1 MIPLLYIYLPQ
12 VNSSMT
18 THLEQLYNRLKGSC
32 PELVGK
38 GSRGTRTCVKT
49 TGQTFRVGQV
59 DPTMFACN
67 QSILKLKNPCVIVD
81 NMYESAIINFFKTK
95 EPSHETNDFLIF
107 LWCWKDWHKN
117 KKFDWPIVIQSNF
130 RSSKSTYNTYGAKH
144 RLNVALIYN
153 MIFGTTYTVETIGE
167 KFIDGP
173 LYNKPVSKFVT
184 STNKS
189 VTPSDPYPIVEGHR
203 VNISARNIY
212 ERESVIAVIEQCE
225 SFDLQFNEVTAKQ
238 LNTIFDTDFFKVGSK
253 CIDITLHDHLFE
265 FIERYASHDN
275 KPMIDAMS
283 AGIFS
288 CILLKIPVES
298 KYFSLKL

>member
-1 MIPLLYIYLPQ
+1 
-12 VNSSMT
+12 MT
-18 THLEQLYNRLKGSC
+18 AHLEQLYNRLKISC
-32 PELVGK
+32 PELIGK
-38 GSRGTRTCVKT
+38 GTLPRASITT

-59 DPTMFACN
+59 DPKMFACN
-67 QSILKLKNPCVIVD
+67 QSILKLKNPECEVD
-81 NMYESAIINFFKTK
+81 NVYESAIINFLKTK
-95 EPSHETNDFLIF
+95 ESSHDTNEFLVF
-107 LWCWKDWHKN
+107 LWCWRDFHKD
-117 KKFDWPIVIQSNF
+117 KKFNWPIVIQSNN
-130 RSSKSTYNTYGAKH
+130 RSGKTSYNTYGGRH
-144 RLNVALIYN
+144 RLNVALLYN
-153 MIFGTTYTVETIGE
+153 MIFNTNYTLETIGE

-173 LYNKPVSKFVT
+173 LYDRPVSKFVT
-184 STNKS
+184 STNKDVS
-189 VTPSDPYPIVEGHR
+189 PLDPYPVVEGHR
-203 VNISARNIY
+203 VNISARNIN

-298 KYFSLKL
+298 KYFSLKFQK